1 MAKKKKPVKKAA
13 IKKNVKTK
21 RPAAKK
27 AVAKKPSAK
36 KVSKKKPAPAK
47 AAGGL
52 RVAATPTL
60 EARLKALAKT
70 MGKSLDQILVQAMTE
85 FADTWE
91 EHHRTVAAL
100 SEGNDRM
107 QLVVPQE

>member
-27 AVAKKPSAK
+27 AVAKKPAAK
-36 KVSKKKPAPAK
+36 KATTKKPGK

-70 MGKSLDQILVQAMTE
+70 MGKSLDQVLVQAMTE

-91 EHHRTVAAL
+91 EHQRTVAAL
-100 SEGNDRM
+100 SEGDDRM

>member
-1 MAKKKKPVKKAA
+1 MAMKKKPVKKTAT
-13 IKKNVKTK
+13 KKSVKTK

-27 AVAKKPSAK
+27 PAAKKA
-36 KVSKKKPAPAK
+36 SKKKPAPAK

-91 EHHRTVAAL
+91 EHQRTVAAL
-100 SEGNDRM
+100 SEGDDRM